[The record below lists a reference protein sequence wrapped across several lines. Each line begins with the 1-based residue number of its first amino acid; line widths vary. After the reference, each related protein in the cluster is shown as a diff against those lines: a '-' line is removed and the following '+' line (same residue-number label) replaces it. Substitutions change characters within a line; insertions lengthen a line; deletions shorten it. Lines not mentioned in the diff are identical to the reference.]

1 MKIQGTNN
9 LSAVSGTMQTHPL
22 RGTRPAASR
31 FDRMM
36 SRFDTVSIGSA
47 AGRSSFEMELK
58 SKITQE
64 VRAAATPG
72 RLSAL
77 SRQIQDG
84 TYEPDAMTIARRMLL
99 LAEDA

>member
-1 MKIQGTNN
+1 MKIQGSNQFSAIAGTTRAHSPRKTYSAAGRTNRVMN
-9 LSAVSGTMQTHPL
+9 
-22 RGTRPAASR
+22 
-31 FDRMM
+31 
-36 SRFDTVSIGSA
+36 RFDTVSIGST
-47 AGRSSFEMELK
+47 GRSSFEMELK

-84 TYEPDAMTIARRMLL
+84 TYEPDAMSIARRMLL
-99 LAEDA
+99 LTEEA

>member
-47 AGRSSFEMELK
+47 GRSSFEMELK

-77 SRQIQDG
+77 SQQIQDG
-84 TYEPDAMTIARRMLL
+84 IYEPDAMSIARRMLL

>member
-1 MKIQGTNN
+1 MKIQGSNN

-22 RGTRPAASR
+22 RGTRSAAG
-31 FDRMM
+31 RMNRVM
-36 SRFDTVSIGSA
+36 NRFDTVSIGT

-77 SRQIQDG
+77 SQQIQDG
-84 TYEPDAMTIARRMLL
+84 TYEPDAMSIARRMLL
-99 LAEDA
+99 LTEDA